1 MPRGTPRTVLVLDF
15 CRGPAPW
22 PSAGARGRTSRQA
35 PGAACQAEESP
46 LPGCPGVSMDTER
59 YGPVWIGLHT
69 RAAAGTCSARSR
81 ASTKRPMLWAPRWVH
96 AMLQYTVCLGP
107 PVRMLQPPPPPEL
120 WGCAPPGEGAPMQER
135 TRGGSALTD
144 RLPVLC
150 CVCRYKW
157 LSPYRLSSPAHAPAG
172 GSGASLTSG
181 GWAGAPGADR
191 LGAVCPVG
199 LPGGG
204 RARVES
210 GTAIPSR
217 PERSLAQARTPDPPT
232 RWGPTAVSPPARV
245 AERRPRGGAC
255 LCSSGCPRAPG
266 LRGGRDADFQVVRV
280 AAVNGTRR
288 LRDAL
293 ACSQMGVAAQ
303 GVVGLIETSRH
314 PMSPNVCV

>member
-1 MPRGTPRTVLVLDF
+1 MRCFSTRSALGPRSACCNPTPPRTLGLCSPRRGSPHAGADAWGLSPDRQTACVVLCVQVQVALTLPALLTGTRACWRQWCLLDVWWV
-15 CRGPAPW
+15 GW
-22 PSAGARGRTSRQA
+22 GARG
-35 PGAACQAEESP
+35 
-46 LPGCPGVSMDTER
+46 
-59 YGPVWIGLHT
+59 
-69 RAAAGTCSARSR
+69 
-81 ASTKRPMLWAPRWVH
+81 
-96 AMLQYTVCLGP
+96 
-107 PVRMLQPPPPPEL
+107 
-120 WGCAPPGEGAPMQER
+120 
-135 TRGGSALTD
+135 
-144 RLPVLC
+144 
-150 CVCRYKW
+150 
-157 LSPYRLSSPAHAPAG
+157 
-172 GSGASLTSG
+172 
-181 GWAGAPGADR
+181 GW

-266 LRGGRDADFQVVRV
+266 LQGGRDADFQVVRV

-314 PMSPNVCV
+314 PMSPNVTPASVNTTH